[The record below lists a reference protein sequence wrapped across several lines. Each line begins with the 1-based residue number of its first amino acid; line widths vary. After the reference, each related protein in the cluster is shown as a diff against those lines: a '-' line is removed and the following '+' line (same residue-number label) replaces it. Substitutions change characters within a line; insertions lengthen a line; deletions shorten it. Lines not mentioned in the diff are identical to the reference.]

1 MPIYRQIRRRRVV
14 SQRRDRRE
22 DSRDRRGG
30 QTHEGGPLYG
40 GHGRILDDQPFH
52 EDPRHPGWDLFGYDR
67 SGFNR
72 DGFSRDGYNAY
83 GYDLYGFDRS
93 GRDIN
98 GLDRYQRPAPPARPP
113 PRGWASAV
121 PPGGPR
127 DKYDELIR
135 RHTNRG
141 ANENDGQSPLP
152 PYQGARA
159 HPGERGISDMPRYRG
174 GYRDEWPPRTGSFG
188 EETGRRRS
196 RGRRGED
203 RESGGNPSTQDT
215 SANSTAGGKH
225 RHWIPFV
232 FGFKK
237 TLLDLSVYT

>member
-30 QTHEGGPLYG
+30 RTHEGGPLYG

-52 EDPRHPGWDLFGYDR
+52 EDPRHPGWDF
-67 SGFNR
+67 
-72 DGFSRDGYNAY
+72 
-83 GYDLYGFDRS
+83 
-93 GRDIN
+93 N

-127 DKYDELIR
+127 DEYDELIR

-141 ANENDGQSPLP
+141 AYGNDGQSPLP
-152 PYQGARA
+152 PYPGARA

-174 GYRDEWPPRTGSFG
+174 GYRDERPPRTGSW
-188 EETGRRRS
+188 R
-196 RGRRGED
+196 
-203 RESGGNPSTQDT
+203 
-215 SANSTAGGKH
+215 
-225 RHWIPFV
+225 
-232 FGFKK
+232 
-237 TLLDLSVYT
+237 